1 MSVTLQGFPGGSVV
15 ENPPAN
21 AGDVDSIHE
30 LEISSGKE
38 NGNPLQYSCPG
49 SPMCRGA
56 WLVKVHGVAQSQT
69 WLSD

>member
-1 MSVTLQGFPGGSVV
+1 MSVTLQGLPGGSVV

-30 LEISSGKE
+30 LERSSGKG
-38 NGNPLQYSCPG
+38 NDNPLQYSCPG
-49 SPMCRGA
+49 NPMCRGA
-56 WLVKVHGVAQSQT
+56 WLVTVHGVAKSQT